1 MQYEANSNFLPA
13 PPGTL
18 EKLFPFHIAFD
29 SSGMVVSSGK
39 SVCDRC
45 IGIVGSP
52 IGSFFRIKNP
62 PIGFTIQEIKSHLDY
77 LILLEHAEGHCRI
90 RGQFVILND
99 DLVVYVGS
107 PWLSSADELVP
118 LGLTFDDFALHDST
132 IDLLQV
138 LQSSKMAINDSNEL
152 NRRLIEKNNK
162 LAEREFQLNATLTG
176 LERLADGVFIFS
188 RDDFKIRF
196 LNHHAAEMAESGRN
210 QLINTS
216 FLDLKNL
223 FNLEEMESDIRRLK
237 VLDPVVE
244 HNPNHN
250 GQFNLSINKT
260 HHFKIGSGTSGRQVA
275 INIRLSAFRTFDGKT
290 EVFAILRDVSDME
303 LSERQSR
310 MTQRLES
317 IGLLAAGLAHDLKNS
332 LAPILMS
339 LDIIRSHYDGDPA
352 MIDTIMASA
361 ERASGMVKQLLTFAR
376 GSDGARVAV
385 QLVHVVKEIQGIIQ
399 NSFPKNIDIHLRWDK
414 KLPFVMGDAT
424 QLHQVLLNLCV
435 NARDAMPDGGSLA
448 LEVKTEYVDSYHAGV
463 STELKPGKYV
473 VVNVKDTGT
482 GIPANI
488 LDNIYDPFFTTKE
501 SDKGTGLGLSTSIG
515 IIRSHGGFI
524 NVHSE
529 PGVGSLFSVYLPAQ
543 ESAVFE
549 QASTRYSEICKGHGE
564 TILLVDDEE
573 SIRTVG
579 SAILKRLNFKPLL
592 ANDGVEGVMQVAM
605 HKEEINSVIVDMN
618 MPNMNGIQFV
628 KAVRKLMPNLPV
640 VVATG
645 SMNECN
651 NVELNSLEVSSILEK
666 PFTEAQLSETLSKI
680 LASQQKSTLFD
691 PERMKAVKED

>member
-1 MQYEANSNFLPA
+1 M
-13 PPGTL
+13 
-18 EKLFPFHIAFD
+18 FPFHIAFD
-29 SSGMVVSSGK
+29 STGLVVSSGK

-52 IGSFFRIKNP
+52 ISSFFRVKNP
-62 PIGFTIQEIKSHLDY
+62 PIGFTIPEIKSHLEY
-77 LILLEHAEGHCRI
+77 LILLEHAEGHCKI

-99 DLVVYVGS
+99 DLVVFVGS
-107 PWLSSADELVP
+107 PWLNSADELVP
-118 LGLTFDDFALHDST
+118 LGLTLDDFALHDSS

-138 LQSSKMAINDSNEL
+138 LQTTKMAVDDANEL
-152 NRRLIEKNNK
+152 NRRLNEKNKK

-188 RDDFKIRF
+188 GDDFKIRF
-196 LNHHAAEMAESGRN
+196 LNHHAAEMADSSRN
-210 QLINTS
+210 RLINTS

-223 FNLEEMESDIRRLK
+223 FNMEEMERDIRRLK
-237 VLDPVVE
+237 VFDPVVADDTYVDK
-244 HNPNHN
+244 
-250 GQFNLSINKT
+250 QANLSINKT
-260 HHFKIGSGTSGRQVA
+260 HHFKIGSGASGRQVA
-275 INIRLSAFRTFDGKT
+275 INVRLSAFKTFDGKT
-290 EVFAILRDVSDME
+290 EIFAILRDVSDME
-303 LSERQSR
+303 LSERQTR

-385 QLVHVVKEIQGIIQ
+385 QLEHVVNEIHGIIQ
-399 NSFPKNIDIHLRWDK
+399 NSFPKDISINLRWDK

-435 NARDAMPDGGSLA
+435 NARDAMPEGGSLA

-463 STELKPGKYV
+463 SSELKPGKYV

-482 GIPANI
+482 GIPAKI
-488 LDNIYDPFFTTKE
+488 LDHIFDPFFTTKDI
-501 SDKGTGLGLSTSIG
+501 DKGTGLGLSTSIG

-529 PGVGSLFSVYLPAQ
+529 PGVGSLFSVYLPAD
-543 ESAVFE
+543 ESGALERSSTHSAVQF
-549 QASTRYSEICKGHGE
+549 KGHGE

-605 HKEEINSVIVDMN
+605 HKNEINSVIVDMN
-618 MPNMNGIQFV
+618 MPNMNGVQFV
-628 KAVRKLMPNLPV
+628 KAVRKLMPDLPV

-645 SMNECN
+645 SINEYN
-651 NVELNSLEVSSILEK
+651 NVELNALEVSSILEK

-680 LASQQKSTLFD
+680 IALQQKSTLFD
-691 PERMKAVKED
+691 PARMKALKED